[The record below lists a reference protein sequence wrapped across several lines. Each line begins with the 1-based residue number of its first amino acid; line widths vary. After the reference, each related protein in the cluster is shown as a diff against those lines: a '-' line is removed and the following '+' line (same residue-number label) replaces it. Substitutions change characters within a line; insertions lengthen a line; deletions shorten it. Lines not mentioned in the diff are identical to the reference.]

1 MKSYFKK
8 SIINIFLDIKTLIDH
23 IINDN
28 IILYIKESEYIY
40 CINQLYII
48 LIDTLKKIEGLYY
61 DHILAHKLNTY
72 YQSGLHKID
81 SVNSII
87 SMDDNSHN
95 NLYIPPY
102 YNIIISTIIYKII
115 QL

>member
-48 LIDTLKKIEGLYY
+48 LIDTLKKI
-61 DHILAHKLNTY
+61 AN
-72 YQSGLHKID
+72 
-81 SVNSII
+81 
-87 SMDDNSHN
+87 
-95 NLYIPPY
+95 
-102 YNIIISTIIYKII
+102 
-115 QL
+115 